1 MTSKDFSV
9 KYLKQPSEKIEGKDK
24 VNNLNFEISG
34 NNEYGL
40 NKTIINAIRRTLLT
54 DINTVAFNPEDII
67 IKTNNSALHNEFM
80 KHRISLIPLY
90 IEPEEYYKKYLFH
103 LKVENKDEPVKSI
116 YANDFEIYEL
126 KNEIKQ
132 KIEEQLKLDYISD
145 EENILLKLNNI
156 STEYYDLDKPLS
168 DNKKEKIFRPFKFNG
183 KSSYFLLTELK
194 LTGSDDDIQE
204 LDIYC
209 SPSLGTSRQHA
220 RFNNLS
226 KVVYSFKHNKKVFDK
241 VVEDNIKINKI
252 KGGDVASYRKSLEL
266 KEGERYYYRDV
277 INEPYW
283 YNFGITSNHVKTCK
297 EVYLQSLDILD
308 NRLIHIIE
316 NLKTMV
322 SDPEESLFSF
332 DRLKNEMTYQ
342 IIMAKEDDTTGNMIQ
357 AHMVNKFISGE
368 SVVQVSGY
376 KKPHPL
382 TDLIIFN
389 VMIKPTDY
397 TEKQKK
403 TYIAEFFMKVC
414 KDLIDILD
422 IMKREASK
430 KL

>member
-9 KYLKQPSEKIEGKDK
+9 KYLKVNEKK
-24 VNNLNFEISG
+24 NNLNFEISG

-54 DINTVAFNPEDII
+54 DIETVAFNPEDII

-90 IEPEEYYKKYLFH
+90 IKPEKYYKKYLFV
-103 LKVENKDEPVKSI
+103 LKVKNTDIPVKSI

-126 KNEIKQ
+126 KDEIKQ
-132 KIEEQLKLDYISD
+132 KIDEVDEYTPD

-156 STEYYDLDKPLS
+156 STEYYDLNKPLPDS
-168 DNKKEKIFRPFKFNG
+168 KKEKIFRPFKFNG

-204 LDIYC
+204 LEIYC

-241 VVEDNIKINKI
+241 VVKDNIKINKI
-252 KGGDVASYRKSLEL
+252 KGGDVASYHKSLEL
-266 KEGERYYYRDV
+266 KEGERYFYRDV
-277 INEPYW
+277 VNEPYW
-283 YNFGITSNHVKTCK
+283 YNFSITSNHVKTCK
-297 EVYLQSLDILD
+297 EVYLQSLDILN
-308 NRLIHIIE
+308 NRLNHIIE

-342 IIMAKEDDTTGNMIQ
+342 IVMAKEDDTTGNMIQ
-357 AHMVNKFISGE
+357 AHMANKFISGE

-389 VMIKPTDY
+389 LMIKPTDY

-403 TYIAEFFMKVC
+403 SYIAEFFMKVC

>member
-9 KYLKQPSEKIEGKDK
+9 KYLKLPAEEKEKK
-24 VNNLNFEISG
+24 EKKNNLNFEISG

-54 DINTVAFNPEDII
+54 DIETIAFNPEDII
-67 IKTNNSALHNEFM
+67 VKTNNSALHNEFM

-90 IEPEEYYKKYLFH
+90 IEPENYKKYLFV
-103 LKVENKDEPVKSI
+103 LKVKNTDEPVKSI
-116 YANDFEIYEL
+116 YVNNFEIYEL
-126 KNEIKQ
+126 KDEIERKVKEQ
-132 KIEEQLKLDYISD
+132 EELDYVSD
-145 EENILLKLNNI
+145 EDNILLKLNNI
-156 STEYYDLDKPLS
+156 STEYYNLDKPLS
-168 DNKKEKIFRPFKFNG
+168 NKSKEKIFRPFEFNG
-183 KSSYFLLTELK
+183 KYSYFLLTELK
-194 LTGSDDDIQE
+194 LTGSDDNIQE
-204 LDIYC
+204 LEIYC
-209 SPSLGTSRQHA
+209 SPSLGIARQHA

-266 KEGERYYYRDV
+266 KEGERYFYRDV
-277 INEPYW
+277 VNEPYW
-283 YNFGITSNHVKTCK
+283 YNFSITSNHIRTCK
-297 EVYLQSLDILD
+297 EVYLQSLDILN
-308 NRLIHIIE
+308 NRLNHIIE
-316 NLKTMV
+316 NLKTMI

-342 IIMAKEDDTTGNMIQ
+342 IVMAKEDDTTGNMIQ
-357 AHMVNKFISGE
+357 AHMANKFISGE

-389 VMIKPTDY
+389 LMIKPTDY

-403 TYIAEFFMKVC
+403 THIAEFFIKVC
-414 KDLIDILD
+414 KDLQDILD
-422 IMKREASK
+422 IMKRKASK